1 MAESK
6 RATRQGHQK
15 KPSSTPLVKAFCP
28 CVPGSRVHRTWGQ
41 AVAPAGVSPSVP
53 PCCGPF
59 PRASEACQV
68 LSLGWGLMVMFGRS
82 PFAAVF
88 GTGLVAGAGSLG
100 SNEFV
105 TLFGGGMGM

>member
-1 MAESK
+1 M
-6 RATRQGHQK
+6 
-15 KPSSTPLVKAFCP
+15 
-28 CVPGSRVHRTWGQ
+28 
-41 AVAPAGVSPSVP
+41 
-53 PCCGPF
+53 
-59 PRASEACQV
+59 
-68 LSLGWGLMVMFGRS
+68 GWGLMVMFGRS